1 MLINALSLKN
11 FKCFEEIDIDFG
23 KITLLTG
30 ANSSGKSSLIYSIL
44 AMLQTE
50 NFPFYLSPN
59 GKYVNL
65 GSYEEMV
72 LDKKKDIEINFMFSK
87 TLDITND
94 FSYVIDKNKIESIW
108 GNDTS
113 TDVPILKEV
122 EIVNEDWIG
131 VVLQIRRWKN
141 KSKVTFNF
149 SDLNM
154 FSTKEKYNDLLK
166 VDELKYH
173 LSDDKKIFENNE
185 YIQFKGVFNSIDD
198 VFKKIID
205 KRKTI
210 IQGTDDPFSSDL
222 KQIDDAFNYIGS
234 YRLPPERTYYRKA
247 QSSKIGISGEG
258 YIDQIIDWEESNPDK
273 FKELVSKLSEL
284 QLLTDI
290 KSSKL
295 KGGRFEIGVKT
306 HKHSKVASLTDVG
319 FGISQFLPIIV
330 ADLQLPNHSC
340 LTVSQPEIHL
350 HPKIQATLGNYLVNQ
365 INSTDKQYLVETHS
379 EYLLNRLRLLIA
391 KGELKSEDIKI
402 YYLENDGEKSIS
414 HPITF
419 TKHGEILGAPD
430 GFFDTYMMD
439 VFDIALTAE

>member
-72 LDKKKDIEINFMFSK
+72 LDKKKDIEIEVDLIKDNNVSHSIQIN
-87 TLDITND
+87 TIWE
-94 FSYVIDKNKIESIW
+94 NKDHIGLPKLKRMRVKGYEAIEI
-108 GNDTS
+108 N
-113 TDVPILKEV
+113 
-122 EIVNEDWIG
+122 
-131 VVLQIRRWKN
+131 
-141 KSKVTFNF
+141 
-149 SDLNM
+149 
-154 FSTKEKYNDLLK
+154 
-166 VDELKYH
+166 
-173 LSDDKKIFENNE
+173 
-185 YIQFKGVFNSIDD
+185 
-198 VFKKIID
+198 
-205 KRKTI
+205 
-210 IQGTDDPFSSDL
+210 L

-273 FKELVSKLSEL
+273 FKELVDKLSDL

-306 HKHSKVASLTDVG
+306 HKQSKVASLTDVG
-319 FGISQFLPIIV
+319 FGISQFFSV
-330 ADLQLPNHSC
+330 M
-340 LTVSQPEIHL
+340 
-350 HPKIQATLGNYLVNQ
+350 G
-365 INSTDKQYLVETHS
+365 
-379 EYLLNRLRLLIA
+379 
-391 KGELKSEDIKI
+391 
-402 YYLENDGEKSIS
+402 
-414 HPITF
+414 
-419 TKHGEILGAPD
+419 
-430 GFFDTYMMD
+430 
-439 VFDIALTAE
+439 

>member
-50 NFPFYLSPN
+50 NFPLYLSPN

-72 LDKKKDIEINFMFSK
+72 MDRKKDIEIYANFY
-87 TLDITND
+87 D
-94 FSYVIDKNKIESIW
+94 FLQNVQVNTIW
-108 GNDTS
+108 
-113 TDVPILKEV
+113 
-122 EIVNEDWIG
+122 
-131 VVLQIRRWKN
+131 
-141 KSKVTFNF
+141 
-149 SDLNM
+149 
-154 FSTKEKYNDLLK
+154 
-166 VDELKYH
+166 
-173 LSDDKKIFENNE
+173 ENNE
-185 YIQFKGVFNSIDD
+185 TGLPK
-198 VFKKIID
+198 
-205 KRKTI
+205 
-210 IQGTDDPFSSDL
+210 L
-222 KQIDDAFNYIGS
+222 KQIGIKKENSVPDFKEIDEKFNYIGS

-273 FKELVSKLSEL
+273 FKELVSKLSDL
-284 QLLTDI
+284 QLLTEI

-319 FGISQFLPIIV
+319 FGISQFLPVIV

-391 KGELKSEDIKI
+391 KGELKPEDIKI

>member
-72 LDKKKDIEINFMFSK
+72 LDKKKDIEIEVDLIKDN
-87 TLDITND
+87 NV
-94 FSYVIDKNKIESIW
+94 SYSIQINTIWENKDHIGLPKLKRMRVKGYEAIEI
-108 GNDTS
+108 N
-113 TDVPILKEV
+113 
-122 EIVNEDWIG
+122 
-131 VVLQIRRWKN
+131 
-141 KSKVTFNF
+141 
-149 SDLNM
+149 
-154 FSTKEKYNDLLK
+154 
-166 VDELKYH
+166 
-173 LSDDKKIFENNE
+173 
-185 YIQFKGVFNSIDD
+185 
-198 VFKKIID
+198 
-205 KRKTI
+205 
-210 IQGTDDPFSSDL
+210 L